1 MLALPVLCPTSY
13 AAPQQQYAFAD
24 VRGGRLRG
32 RVNAT
37 TGVRSFLGVRYAQPP
52 LNDLRWREPLP
63 ERNWTGVRDA
73 LNFGDVCL
81 QNPLFG
87 WNSIENRGN
96 MSEDCLYLNVVAPP
110 PRPKP
115 YPVMVY
121 IHAGEFHFGSGAD
134 RESDEPHFADDV
146 VLVSFNYRLGV
157 FGFLASD
164 DLRDRTA
171 YGGTGNYGV
180 HDQRAALR
188 WVQHNIG
195 AFGGD
200 ASNVILWG
208 ESSGGTS
215 VALHLVSPRS
225 HRLFHK
231 AILESPGITQVKGL
245 ADAELNY
252 KYTLA
257 ALLSQQSAGCVA
269 AGGYATFTE
278 TRLDGRH
285 AIAAATNVTLAA
297 ARGACNANASCHA
310 FTLTR
315 LNDAVMPAK
324 FNATFHS
331 RVYPIFDQR
340 ARLGAA
346 ATTKPQFATYVRAAQ
361 EGEAGVACLLNASA
375 QALVNATDFVPRDD
389 DFETNGFAPVV
400 DGNDMPQS
408 IVEQVVEGRFSPGV
422 PVLIGSNLDE
432 GTIFMEL
439 SPPLPCADATNASF
453 AAWAEAMYGEETAAA
468 VVPAYQQLRA
478 PLPKCAHHHGAA
490 PAAVDACI
498 PEGGDCTEARDSCC
512 PQVPPLPPL
521 KCLLDRA
528 GGPMT
533 CDRVQPAMAADPD
546 PTAIPGYWYMAA
558 MRSAGDYAITCRV
571 RQMAA
576 ALQKRHHKVYAY
588 YFTTSRHGTPHPTP
602 RSSLYRCTLTTSPTS
617 RTRRSTTTSCRRSA
631 PSTAPRCPSRST
643 TPSSWPPPRSARCRR
658 RWAATGA
665 TLRTPA
671 TPTAGRGPASAAP
684 RRRTGP
690 SLPPR
695 RTRRRCSSTRKPS
708 RRSSA

>member
-1 MLALPVLCPTSY
+1 MFALALIAASY
-13 AAPQQQYAFAD
+13 SPPAPLEQYAYAD

-32 RVNAT
+32 RLNAT
-37 TGVRSFLGVRYAQPP
+37 TGARSFLGVRYATPP
-52 LNDLRWREPLP
+52 VGDLRWREPLP

-73 LNFGDVCL
+73 LAFGDVCL

-96 MSEDCLYLNVVAPP
+96 MSEDCLFVNVVAPP
-110 PRPKP
+110 PPRGRPP

-134 RESDEPHFADDV
+134 NESDVPHFADDV
-146 VLVSFNYRLGV
+146 ILVTFNYRLGV

-200 ASNVILWG
+200 ASNVLIWG

-252 KYTLA
+252 KYAIA
-257 ALLSQQSAGCVA
+257 ALLAQKSPGCVA
-269 AGGYATFTE
+269 AGEYATFTE
-278 TRLDGRH
+278 ARLDDRH
-285 AIAAATNVTLAA
+285 AIGRAANVTRAA
-297 ARGACNANASCHA
+297 ARAACDANAACHG

-315 LNDAVMPAK
+315 LDDAGSA
-324 FNATFHS
+324 FNATFHE
-331 RVYPIFDQR
+331 RVYPIFDER
-340 ARLGAA
+340 AKEGA
-346 ATTKPQFATYVRAAQ
+346 ATTKPRFATYVAAAQ
-361 EGEAGVACLLNASA
+361 EGSAGVGCLLNASA
-375 QALVNATDFVPRDD
+375 AALVNVTDFVPRDD
-389 DFETNGFAPVV
+389 DFETNGFAPVI
-400 DGNDMPQS
+400 DGMDMKES

-432 GTIFMEL
+432 GTIFMGL
-439 SPPLPCADATNASF
+439 SPYLPCANATNASF
-453 AAWAEAMYGEETAAA
+453 AAWAEAMYGEETASA

-478 PLPKCAHHHGAA
+478 PLPQCDHHHHHDNQVAA
-490 PAAVDACI
+490 PAARRRRKLTTA
-498 PEGGDCTEARDSCC
+498 AA
-512 PQVPPLPPL
+512 PPPATPSNTT
-521 KCLLDRA
+521 A
-528 GGPMT
+528 G
-533 CDRVQPAMAADPD
+533 
-546 PTAIPGYWYMAA
+546 YYYMAA

-576 ALQKRHHKVYAY
+576 SLRHRKHRVFSY
-588 YFTTSRHGTPHPTP
+588 YFTHQPNTSVNYDDLQTLGAFHGAEVPFAFGDDFELANADERTLSAAMGCYWRNFAYSGDPNHGPGPCLRGAAPPHWPE
-602 RSSLYRCTLTTSPTS
+602 YIAADGDK
-617 RTRRSTTTSCRRSA
+617 TTTLQLDVGAAGIA
-631 PSTAPRCPSRST
+631 PLVGLKEEQCDAFLP
-643 TPSSWPPPRSARCRR
+643 AR
-658 RWAATGA
+658 
-665 TLRTPA
+665 
-671 TPTAGRGPASAAP
+671 
-684 RRRTGP
+684 
-690 SLPPR
+690 
-695 RTRRRCSSTRKPS
+695 
-708 RRSSA
+708 

>member
-1 MLALPVLCPTSY
+1 M
-13 AAPQQQYAFAD
+13 
-24 VRGGRLRG
+24 
-32 RVNAT
+32 NAT

-200 ASNVILWG
+200 ASNVVLWG

-285 AIAAATNVTLAA
+285 AIAAAKNVTLAA

-340 ARLGAA
+340 AAGGGGDDETAVS
-346 ATTKPQFATYVRAAQ
+346 TYVRAAQ
-361 EGEAGVACLLNASA
+361 EGEAGVACLLTASA

-408 IVEQVVEGRFSPGV
+408 IVEQVVEGASSPGV
-422 PVLIGSNLDE
+422 PCSSARTWTRDHLHGAV
-432 GTIFMEL
+432 
-439 SPPLPCADATNASF
+439 A
-453 AAWAEAMYGEETAAA
+453 AAA
-468 VVPAYQQLRA
+468 VRRRDERLVRRVGGGDVRRGDRRRRGARLPATA
-478 PLPKCAHHHGAA
+478 CAAAKCAHHHGAVGA
-490 PAAVDACI
+490 GG
-498 PEGGDCTEARDSCC
+498 GGDGGGGGGGGDGGRPRPDGHPRLLVYGGDALGRRLRDHVPRAPDGGGAAEAP
-512 PQVPPLPPL
+512 PQGVLALLHPP
-521 KCLLDRA
+521 A
-528 GGPMT
+528 VT
-533 CDRVQPAMAADPD
+533 
-546 PTAIPGYWYMAA
+546 
-558 MRSAGDYAITCRV
+558 
-571 RQMAA
+571 
-576 ALQKRHHKVYAY
+576 
-588 YFTTSRHGTPHPTP
+588 
-602 RSSLYRCTLTTSPTS
+602 
-617 RTRRSTTTSCRRSA
+617 
-631 PSTAPRCPSRST
+631 
-643 TPSSWPPPRSARCRR
+643 
-658 RWAATGA
+658 
-665 TLRTPA
+665 
-671 TPTAGRGPASAAP
+671 
-684 RRRTGP
+684 
-690 SLPPR
+690 
-695 RTRRRCSSTRKPS
+695 
-708 RRSSA
+708 